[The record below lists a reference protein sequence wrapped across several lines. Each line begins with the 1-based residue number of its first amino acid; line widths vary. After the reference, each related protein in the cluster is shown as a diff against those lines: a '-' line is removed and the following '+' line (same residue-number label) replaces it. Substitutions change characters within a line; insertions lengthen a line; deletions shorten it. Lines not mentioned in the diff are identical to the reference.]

1 MHTNQ
6 KFAASQMKKG
16 NDKKSPNKDLINPN
30 KEDKRL
36 ALSTQL
42 AALTEDS
49 NDEIT
54 GRLMEFTTLSPMKNN
69 QIDDDRDDGAN
80 KTLRQS
86 FEKVILTFITFTLT

>member
-49 NDEIT
+49 NDEIH
-54 GRLMEFTTLSPMKNN
+54 G
-69 QIDDDRDDGAN
+69 
-80 KTLRQS
+80 
-86 FEKVILTFITFTLT
+86 